1 MGMKLSKDQIEQLKR
16 MISKKGYVFI
26 DVQYEILDHVAC
38 KIEELLE
45 EHPTLSLEDAF
56 RKVHSSFGIFGF
68 STLEE
73 SYMRSIQSRVKKYF
87 WQEMKDFLTSY
98 RLLFPILL
106 GLLIYQASLLLN
118 DPKAWVLILS
128 GFLLLASIGVIFPYW
143 RKFQRLKNYASF
155 TTSTNLFQLV
165 NFGLLCCLYSYQWVY
180 EAPQNIDSLFFH
192 FFQGGIILVMVCFAL
207 SIFILPRVLDKSIAE
222 TEALKRVYGE

>member
-1 MGMKLSKDQIEQLKR
+1 MKLTKEQIEQVKR
-16 MISKKGYVFI
+16 MISKKGYVHI

-45 EHPTLSLEDAF
+45 ERPTLSLEDAF

-73 SYMRSIQSRVKKYF
+73 SYMKSIQSRVRKYF
-87 WQEMKDFLTSY
+87 WQEMRAFITSY

-106 GLLIYQASLLLN
+106 GLLIYQASVLLN

-128 GFLLLASIGVIFPYW
+128 GFLILASIGVIGPYW
-143 RKFQRLKNYASF
+143 RKYQRLKNFASF
-155 TTSTNLFQLV
+155 TTSSNLFQLV
-165 NFGLLCCLYSYQWVY
+165 NFGIICCLYSYQWVY
-180 EAPQNIDSLFFH
+180 KAPKEIDSLFFH
-192 FFQGGIILVMVCFAL
+192 VFQVAIILVIVSFAL

>member
-1 MGMKLSKDQIEQLKR
+1 MKLTKEQIDLLKK
-16 MISKKGYVFI
+16 MISKKGYVHI

-45 EHPTLSLEDAF
+45 KRPTLSLEDAF

-73 SYMRSIQSRVKKYF
+73 SYTKSIQARVKKYF
-87 WQEMKDFLTSY
+87 LQEMSAFLSSY
-98 RLLFPILL
+98 RILYPILL
-106 GLLIYQASLLLN
+106 GLLIYQVSVILN

-128 GFLLLASIGVIFPYW
+128 GFLILTSLAFIGSYW
-143 RKFQRLKNYASF
+143 PKYQRLKNFASF
-155 TTSTNLFQLV
+155 STSSNLFQLV
-165 NFGLLCCLYSYQWVY
+165 NFGIICCLYSYQWVY
-180 EAPQNIDSLFFH
+180 KVPQGTDSLFFH
-192 FFQGGIILVMVCFAL
+192 IFQGGIILVMVCFAL
-207 SIFILPRVLDKSIAE
+207 SMFVLPRVLDQSIEE

>member
-1 MGMKLSKDQIEQLKR
+1 MKLTKVQIEQLKK
-16 MISKKGYVFI
+16 MISKKGYVHI

-45 EHPTLSLEDAF
+45 EGPTLSLEDAF

-73 SYMRSIQSRVKKYF
+73 SYTKSIHARVKKYF
-87 WQEMKDFLTSY
+87 WQEMSAFLTSY
-98 RLLFPILL
+98 RILYPILL
-106 GLLIYQASLLLN
+106 GLLIYQVSVLLN

-128 GFLLLASIGVIFPYW
+128 GFLILTSLAFIGFYW
-143 RKFQRLKNYASF
+143 PKYQRLKNFASF
-155 TTSTNLFQLV
+155 STSSNLFQLV
-165 NFGLLCCLYSYQWVY
+165 NFGIICFLYSYQWVY
-180 EAPQNIDSLFFH
+180 KAPQGNDSLFFYI
-192 FFQGGIILVMVCFAL
+192 FQGGIILVMVCFAL
-207 SIFILPRVLDKSIAE
+207 SIFVLPRVLDQSIAE